1 MHLPLSS
8 NFIQRVIT
16 SLVLGFLFWAIF
28 IYLPPAYFSA
38 TLIGILC
45 CIIIFEWKRFF
56 AITTPLFWLTLPI
69 YPTLPFVLL
78 IKMNNNPSVRP
89 LLFILFILVFSFDT
103 GSYIVGT
110 LCGKR
115 KIAPIISAKKT
126 WEGLLG
132 GYIFAVGG
140 LWMILYEHHITKPF
154 TFILFFT
161 GVVCILSFFGDLF
174 ESWLKR
180 RAHIKD
186 SGTLLPGHGGFLDR
200 FDGIMFTVFF
210 FYFFREILLQ
220 VFYHVRSF

>member
-1 MHLPLSS
+1 MHLQLSS

-28 IYLPPAYFSA
+28 IYLPPVYFSA

-45 CIIIFEWKRFF
+45 CIILFEWKRFF

-78 IKMNNNPSVRP
+78 IKMNNNPTVRP

-103 GSYIVGT
+103 GSYIIGT
-110 LCGKR
+110 LFGKR

-140 LWMILYEHHITKPF
+140 LWMILYEQHIIKSFSFIVLF
-154 TFILFFT
+154 TAT
-161 GVVCILSFFGDLF
+161 VCTLSFFGDLF

-210 FYFFREILLQ
+210 FYFFRETLLRI
-220 VFYHVRSF
+220 FY